1 MLTNENKFT
10 GSERYQLV
18 EVDYKDS
25 KVYAV
30 ELLKIPFCGI
40 MVVYGKVSLTALEEQ
55 DKAVLSFDY
64 EIIKHVPG
72 KWTTAELEDYLGG
85 VLEEILEKQAQK
97 GELVFTGGTDG
108 EDRENRIIKLD
119 TQRGLL

>member
-1 MLTNENKFT
+1 MLTNETRFT
-10 GSERYQLV
+10 GTDRYHLV
-18 EVDYKDS
+18 EVDHRGS

-40 MVVYGKVSLTALEEQ
+40 MVVYGKVSLTAIEDQ
-55 DKAVLSFDY
+55 DQALLSFDY

-85 VLEEILEKQAQK
+85 VLEEILDKQAQQ
-97 GELVFTGGTDG
+97 GELVFSGGTDG